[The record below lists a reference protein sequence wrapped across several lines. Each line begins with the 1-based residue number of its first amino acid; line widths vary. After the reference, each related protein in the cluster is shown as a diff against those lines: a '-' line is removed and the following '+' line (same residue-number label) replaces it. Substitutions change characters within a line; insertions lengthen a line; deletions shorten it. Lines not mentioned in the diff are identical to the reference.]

1 MISQCMVLIMYA
13 ATPMNTPGNSNMTV
27 LKYGAGQ
34 LNPAKAHDPGLV
46 YDSSEGDYVA
56 MLCAQN
62 YTAEQLALITGSNT
76 TSCANNGSTSGTPS
90 DLSYPTLVA
99 RVEPGKNF
107 TAVFPRTATNV
118 GATSTVYDV
127 KVIFPIEAANDL
139 TIDVSPSR
147 LEFSAQGQKVLFA
160 VTVSGVAMEEGRVHS
175 AAIVWYNNNN
185 ELEVRSPVVV
195 YAITDDDSQENGV

>member
-1 MISQCMVLIMYA
+1 MTYHKLFL
-13 ATPMNTPGNSNMTV
+13 TNTTA

-46 YDSSEGDYVA
+46 YHASEGDYVA

-62 YTAEQLALITGSNT
+62 YTAKQLALITGSNT

-118 GATSTVYDV
+118 RATSAVYDV
-127 KVIFPIEAANDL
+127 KVILPIEAARDL
-139 TIDVSPSR
+139 TVSVSPSR
-147 LEFSAQGQKVLFA
+147 LEFSAQGQKVSFA
-160 VTVSGVAMEEGRVHS
+160 VTVSGVAMEDGKVHS
-175 AAIVWYNNNN
+175 AAIVWYNN
-185 ELEVRSPVVV
+185 EHEVRSPVLV
-195 YAITDDDSQENGV
+195 YTTSYGSQPPSKMGFRQ